1 MDARS
6 LIGSALRGPLR
17 ATLREALRFVGANL
31 PVRCRLRS
39 ISLRCYV
46 MARSAVLSAD
56 TRRLRAAPLA
66 RSLPLPICRLRA
78 SPCRAEGAKGAP
90 PPYQVCCPL
99 AVLLK
104 QNRMRRP
111 SLPEAARARLRP
123 SVGLLS
129 RNAIGGAVP
138 ANPGVRSGRRQG
150 HRLVCPNRKVKTNHP
165 DILAVR
171 VNPGTRNGR
180 SRGRLTLSPN
190 RKVKTPV
197 AGCGAVPA
205 NTGDR
210 SGRRRGR
217 LNLSPNR
224 KVKTP
229 IAFGVAVP
237 ANPDTR
243 SARRRGHRRVWP
255 NRKIRTLAAGRKTP
269 APQPDFR
276 QPSVTVSWPKRPLT
290 GQAATTT
297 VPSRQWPQTRACDT
311 GIVAIV
317 VDP

>member
-6 LIGSALRGPLR
+6 LIGSAPRAPLR

-104 QNRMRRP
+104 QNRMRSP

-150 HRLVCPNRKVKTNHP
+150 HRLV
-165 DILAVR
+165 
-171 VNPGTRNGR
+171 
-180 SRGRLTLSPN
+180 
-190 RKVKTPV
+190 
-197 AGCGAVPA
+197 
-205 NTGDR
+205 
-210 SGRRRGR
+210 
-217 LNLSPNR
+217 
-224 KVKTP
+224 
-229 IAFGVAVP
+229 
-237 ANPDTR
+237 
-243 SARRRGHRRVWP
+243 WP
-255 NRKIRTLAAGRKTP
+255 NRKIKTLAAGRKTP

-297 VPSRQWPQTRACDT
+297 VPSRQWPQIRACDT